1 MSYGTIKV
9 DTITFTDNS
18 VDKSV
23 SLSGLIQ
30 NPTFTGN
37 ITVTGTISGDVIRGG
52 TTVSGATV
60 TGTTANFVSGVF
72 TTQIS
77 GATVTGTTASF
88 TSGVFTNISGT
99 TATITS
105 GIIAS
110 GTAAAPSLAILA
122 DLDTG
127 LFSPGAN
134 QLAVATNG
142 VGRLFVDS
150 TGKVGIGSPSS
161 LNSFEINTAGTP
173 LSVNSTNGGQNKII
187 LRTNGAAEGYFGT
200 TSTALL
206 TASDGSGSER
216 LRITSAGLVG
226 IGTSSPNVTLDIESS
241 SGTAVKIRLAS
252 NTSNRAL
259 CFSNVAETIGWTVG
273 NGIIAPARQF
283 VVYDNEAGAARLLI
297 DSSGRVGIGTT
308 NSVGKLTVATSST
321 DPSAAL
327 SSWSDGYLVIAPGGT
342 TTSGGVGLSFNTSS
356 NVGGISCATP
366 GSAWRDLIYK
376 ASAHRFELGGIEAA
390 RIDSSGRLLVGTS
403 SSITNLYR
411 SFNGAAPPVQI
422 ETATDN
428 YNAGVSALNYSASG
442 FPPMATLGMS
452 RSSTKGT
459 NTVVVNGDELGYL
472 QFVGA
477 DGTNFRT
484 AAWIRG
490 EVDGTPGN
498 DDMPGRLVFSTTA
511 DGASTPTERLRITSA
526 GLVGI
531 GTSTPGSKLTI
542 DANVAGY
549 NVPLD
554 VRNSGSSHPY
564 LGVAQTFSV
573 NTGSVV
579 EPVGRILATSSSWT
593 YGTFGSNKF
602 TIEGM
607 KPGGIDIRS
616 NIDAPITFS
625 TGGTQDFSVE
635 RLRIDSSGRLLV
647 GTSSASAMD
656 SSSQFG
662 SATPRQTIFENTAT
676 GGAAFVNV
684 QGEMN
689 GSAATRIAGINFA
702 LSTQTTITESAKSA
716 SLYVTATDA
725 FANTPSLFIAVGN
738 DNAISI
744 PTSGI
749 ANFIK
754 GLTIPTGK
762 AIGGAGIINMS
773 GSSGHELNNIASS
786 LCLTTDSAADGSI
799 IVFDRSGVGQ
809 GSISV
814 TTGTVSYNQFLG
826 SHWAALT
833 DWSRP
838 NIKLGTILETINE
851 LTDWK
856 YVAIEVEGKQ
866 KKICYNG
873 TAAPDDMVSVEYEGK
888 TYEGIVELEDNS
900 KFNKAVKVKVNDTAA
915 SKAVYGVFVGWN
927 TDGNFDGGIWNDMY
941 VGAVGNYVIR
951 MAAGQEPEIGD
962 LVEADGTGCAV
973 VQADDIIRTKTV
985 AKITSTI
992 PQVAYDDGS
1001 FIVTC
1006 VLYCG

>member
-1 MSYGTIKV
+1 
-9 DTITFTDNS
+9 
-18 VDKSV
+18 
-23 SLSGLIQ
+23 
-30 NPTFTGN
+30 
-37 ITVTGTISGDVIRGG
+37 
-52 TTVSGATV
+52 
-60 TGTTANFVSGVF
+60 
-72 TTQIS
+72 
-77 GATVTGTTASF
+77 
-88 TSGVFTNISGT
+88 
-99 TATITS
+99 
-105 GIIAS
+105 
-110 GTAAAPSLAILA
+110 
-122 DLDTG
+122 
-127 LFSPGAN
+127 
-134 QLAVATNG
+134 
-142 VGRLFVDS
+142 LFVDAS
-150 TGKVGIGSPSS
+150 GNVGIGASPSS
-161 LNSFEINTAGTP
+161 LLWVRGGAATATI
-173 LSVNSTNGGQNKII
+173 SSSTNTSNLDI
-187 LRTNGAAEGYFGT
+187 TNNTQTTRLGAINADF
-200 TSTALL
+200 SIAH
-206 TASDGSGSER
+206 AGSER
-216 LRITSAGLVG
+216 LRITSTGLVG
-226 IGTSSPNVTLDIESS
+226 IGVSAPSYQLDLGGGTTVNTRIQIARGSDDSNAMRIGYNTIDLYRNVSLESAQTGLAINQVGS
-241 SGTAVKIRLAS
+241 DGTR
-252 NTSNRAL
+252 
-259 CFSNVAETIGWTVG
+259 NVF
-273 NGIIAPARQF
+273 Q
-283 VVYDNEAGAARLLI
+283 I
-297 DSSGRVGIGTT
+297 DSSGRCGIGTT
-308 NSVGKLTVATSST
+308 TVNNGVLHVKSNGIGSQAGLAVEA
-321 DPSAAL
+321 SANDSFL
-327 SSWSDGYLVIAPGGT
+327 SIT
-342 TTSGGVGLSFNTSS
+342 N
-356 NVGGISCATP
+356 N
-366 GSAWRDLIYK
+366 GSAHKLE
-376 ASAHRFELGGIEAA
+376 ASYNSTGSYQPISFVINGEKA
-390 RIDSSGRLLVGTS
+390 RIDT
-403 SSITNLYR
+403 
-411 SFNGAAPPVQI
+411 
-422 ETATDN
+422 
-428 YNAGVSALNYSASG
+428 
-442 FPPMATLGMS
+442 
-452 RSSTKGT
+452 
-459 NTVVVNGDELGYL
+459 
-472 QFVGA
+472 
-477 DGTNFRT
+477 
-484 AAWIRG
+484 
-490 EVDGTPGN
+490 
-498 DDMPGRLVFSTTA
+498 
-511 DGASTPTERLRITSA
+511 
-526 GLVGI
+526 
-531 GTSTPGSKLTI
+531 
-542 DANVAGY
+542 
-549 NVPLD
+549 
-554 VRNSGSSHPY
+554 
-564 LGVAQTFSV
+564 
-573 NTGSVV
+573 
-579 EPVGRILATSSSWT
+579 
-593 YGTFGSNKF
+593 
-602 TIEGM
+602 
-607 KPGGIDIRS
+607 
-616 NIDAPITFS
+616 
-625 TGGTQDFSVE
+625 
-635 RLRIDSSGRLLV
+635 SGRLLV